1 MHPARP
7 LALALTLALGTL
19 SAAARAAAPAASETI
34 DLRGLDQTLHVYGQ
48 PGGPAAVVT
57 SGDGGWIHL
66 GPDVAELLASQ
77 GWYVIGF
84 DARAYLSGFTSRSG
98 PLSPEDVPR
107 DYLALVQRA
116 AARSPRRPVLV
127 GVSEGAGLS
136 VLAATSPEVQERI
149 SGVVGLGLPDR
160 NELGWRWRD
169 ALIYVTKKTP
179 NEPLFS
185 VRERVAQV
193 SPAPLAVINST
204 HDEFVPVAEV
214 QAIMAQAR
222 PPSRLWL
229 VEASNHRFSGG
240 EPDFHARLAEALAW
254 IAGGRPGRP

>member
-1 MHPARP
+1 MNRP
-7 LALALTLALGTL
+7 RVLALALALGAL
-19 SAAARAAAPAASETI
+19 SAAARPAAAETTETMS
-34 DLRGLDQTLHVYGQ
+34 LRGLDQTLHVYGQ

-66 GPDVAELLASQ
+66 GPDVAERLASQ

-107 DYLALVQRA
+107 DYLALVERA

-127 GVSEGAGLS
+127 GISEGAGLS

-169 ALIYVTKKTP
+169 AIIYVTKKAP
-179 NEPLFS
+179 HEPLFS
-185 VRERVAQV
+185 TRERVAQV

-240 EPDFHARLAEALAW
+240 EREFHERLAEALAW
-254 IAGGRPGRP
+254 IAGERPSRP